1 MFLLDYTKNQPGK
14 KSVRTC
20 KTIYRQ
26 QNLKKKSTNNSIVY
40 INWKKITE

>member
-26 QNLKKKSTNNSIVY
+26 QNLKKKSTNNSIVC